1 MTPYIDDIARI
12 ERRNQFSLGR
22 IERGHVIPVVAAVR
36 RRDAI
41 KHVSRASE
49 KLRTKMIR
57 LARLPIR
64 ELRGYTTV
72 GGDPFESA
80 RRSRKHNR
88 IVWTPCATAL
98 ARGLRQVHRLWQRF
112 P

>member
-1 MTPYIDDIARI
+1 MTLRIDEIARI

-22 IERGHVIPVVAAVR
+22 IERSHVIAVVAAVGR
-36 RRDAI
+36 CDAI

-64 ELRGYTTV
+64 ELRRDATV
-72 GGDPFESA
+72 GGDPFEAA

-88 IVWTPCATAL
+88 VVWTPCATAL
-98 ARGLRQVHRLWQRF
+98 ARGLRQVHWLRQ
-112 P
+112 PIA